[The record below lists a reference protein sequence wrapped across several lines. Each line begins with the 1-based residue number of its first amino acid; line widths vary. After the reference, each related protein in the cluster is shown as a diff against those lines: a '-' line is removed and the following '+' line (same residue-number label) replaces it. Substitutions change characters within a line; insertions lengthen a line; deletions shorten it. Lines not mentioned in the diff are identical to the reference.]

1 VLDLQATK
9 AFCCM
14 KRLSRKLLFILA
26 AILLLI
32 VIGAVIWQKFKY
44 KIIENSL
51 SAKVAQHTDS
61 LYTVQYDSLSFNE
74 ATGDASIK
82 NIRIIPDTSRAKNL
96 SGENMPDFLM
106 DVTIKS
112 LTVTGVKTAKALEGS
127 ALQGDSVIIDNPDI
141 ILYSLKA
148 LQKTTKIQVEAN
160 EVYKQILGK
169 LDFIKVGF
177 VFINNLNA
185 TGIDFFKKT
194 KNFDFINGKLLL
206 QDILIDSTHHL
217 DTTRIL
223 FCRQAAFTVD
233 SFFSYNHN
241 RRELSLKR
249 VHFLGK
255 QKQLLF
261 DQISVD
267 RFENDTSA
275 SIRLLD
281 AKGLTLNGVN
291 SNEIVKNKNLVID
304 TILCN
309 NIILYELPLSAL
321 KTSTIEKTKS
331 ADSTGF
337 VNVYG
342 VYMKHLDFPKV
353 TFVPFAKSNYSVGN
367 ISLEIN
373 EVKADQIIELEMHP
387 MDFTKEAQVSLTSL
401 SVKSKDR
408 LYSFNSGNIT
418 VNSLHRQ
425 LNIQSFDIIPFAGEH
440 EFANKF
446 NYQTDRYDVHLK
458 GISLKNIVMNDL
470 LDNKLTA
477 SNLVI
482 ENTVAKIYH
491 DLHKPLRQKSKVGNY
506 PSQLLQKMKLPINIS
521 TASLKNA
528 YIEYKENETVSDSV
542 GIISFTNSKLNI
554 TNITNVPEA
563 IRKNNQLNIAFESN
577 VLNSIP
583 ITGNFKFVLN
593 SNDGD
598 FFTNGH
604 TAGFDASI
612 LNKVSIPMAL
622 IKINSGKIN
631 SIDFSFKG
639 NDANAEGDFVMKY
652 DDLKVDVLKRDKNT
666 KEVKKRGFASLA
678 ANLVVQN
685 NNPGASG
692 LRKVNAQYKRNIYKS
707 FFNLVWKTVFTGM
720 KETVGIP

>member
-1 VLDLQATK
+1 MLDLQATK

-74 ATGDASIK
+74 ATGNASIK
-82 NIRIIPDTSRAKNL
+82 NIRIIPDTSRAKKL
-96 SGENMPDFLM
+96 SVENMPDFLM

-127 ALQGDSVIIDNPDI
+127 SLEGDSVIIDNPDI

-148 LQKTTKIQVEAN
+148 LQKGTKIQVEAN
-160 EVYKQILGK
+160 ELYKQILGK
-169 LDFIKVGF
+169 LDLIKVGF
-177 VFINNLNA
+177 VFINHLNA
-185 TGIDFFKKT
+185 KGIDFFKKS
-194 KNFDFINGKLLL
+194 KNFDFMNGKLLL
-206 QDILIDSTHHL
+206 QDILIDSAHHL

-233 SFFSYNHN
+233 SFFSYNHD
-241 RRELSLKR
+241 RKELSVKN

-261 DQISVD
+261 DQISVN

-291 SNEIVKNKNLVID
+291 SNEIVKNKDLVID

-309 NIILYELPLSAL
+309 NIIVYQLPLPRL
-321 KTSTIEKTKS
+321 KTTTIQTVRS

-353 TFVPFAKSNYSVGN
+353 TFVPFAKSNYTVGN
-367 ISLEIN
+367 IAIKIN
-373 EVKADQIIELEMHP
+373 EVKADQIVELQMHP
-387 MDFTKEAQVSLTSL
+387 MDFTKEAEVSVNSISL
-401 SVKSKDR
+401 KSKDDI
-408 LYSFNSGNIT
+408 YTFNADNIT
-418 VNSLHRQ
+418 VNSLQRQ
-425 LNIQSFDIIPFAGEH
+425 LNIHSFDIVPFAGEH
-440 EFANKF
+440 QFANKF
-446 NYQTDRYDVHLK
+446 NYQTDRYDVHLQ

-482 ENTVAKIYH
+482 ENTSAKIYH
-491 DLHKPLRQKSKVGNY
+491 DLHKPLRQKNKVGNY
-506 PSQLLQKMKLPINIS
+506 PSQLLEKINLPINIS
-521 TASLKNA
+521 TATLKNA
-528 YIEYKENETVSDSV
+528 YIEYKENETVSDSIGV
-542 GIISFTNSKLNI
+542 ISFANSKLNI
-554 TNITNVPEA
+554 TNITNLPAA
-563 IRKNNQLNIAFESN
+563 IQKNNQLNISFQSN
-577 VLNSIP
+577 ILNSIP

-593 SNDGD
+593 SNKGD
-598 FFTNGH
+598 FFANGH
-604 TAGFDASI
+604 TDAFDASI

-622 IKINSGKIN
+622 ININSGKIN
-631 SIDFSFKG
+631 SIDFSLKG
-639 NDANAEGDFVMKY
+639 DDTNAGGDLVMKY
-652 DDLKVDVLKRDKNT
+652 EDLKVDILKRDKNT

-678 ANLVVQN
+678 ANLAVKN
-685 NNPGASG
+685 SNPASSG
-692 LRKVNAQYKRNIYKS
+692 LRKATPQYQRNIYKS

>member
-1 VLDLQATK
+1 
-9 AFCCM
+9 M
-14 KRLSRKLLFILA
+14 KRLSKKLLFILF

-32 VIGAVIWQKFKY
+32 VVGYVIWQKFKY
-44 KIIENSL
+44 KIVENAL
-51 SAKVAQHTDS
+51 SAKVAEHTDS
-61 LYTVQYDSLSFNE
+61 LYTIQYDSLSFNE

-82 NIRIIPDTSRAKNL
+82 NIRIIPDTTRAK
-96 SGENMPDFLM
+96 GMAVENMPDFLM

-112 LTVTGVKTAKALEGS
+112 LTVTGVKTAKALEGTS
-127 ALQGDSVIIDNPDI
+127 IQGDSVIIDNPQI

-148 LQKTTKIQVEAN
+148 LQKGTKIQLEAN

-169 LDFIKVGF
+169 LDLIKVGF

-194 KNFDFINGKLLL
+194 KNFDFINGNLLL
-206 QDILIDSTHHL
+206 QDILIDSTHNL

-233 SFFSYNHN
+233 SFFSYNHS
-241 RRELSLKR
+241 RKELSLKK

-255 QKQLLF
+255 QRQLLF
-261 DQISVD
+261 DQISLD

-291 SNEIVKNKNLVID
+291 SNEIVKNKNLVVD

-309 NIILYELPLSAL
+309 NIIFYQLPLPAL
-321 KTSTIEKTKS
+321 KTTDIQKVKST
-331 ADSTGF
+331 DSTGF

-342 VYMKHLDFPKV
+342 VYMKHLAFPKV
-353 TFVPFAKSNYSVGN
+353 TLVPFAKSHYTVGN
-367 ISLEIN
+367 ISIKVN
-373 EVKADQIIELEMHP
+373 EVKAEQIVELQMHP
-387 MDFTKEAQVSLTSL
+387 MNFTKEAEVSLSSL
-401 SVKSKDR
+401 SVKSKDGH
-408 LYSFNSGNIT
+408 YSFKSGNIT
-418 VNSLHRQ
+418 VNSLQRQ
-425 LNIQSFDIIPFAGEH
+425 LNIQSFDIIPFAGEQ

-446 NYQTDRYDVHLK
+446 NYQTDRYDVHLH

-482 ENTVAKIYH
+482 DNTVAKIYR
-491 DLHKPLRQKSKVGNY
+491 DVHKPLREKSKVGKY
-506 PSQLLQKMKLPINIS
+506 PSQLLQKLDLPVNIS
-521 TASLKNA
+521 EATLKNA

-542 GIISFTNSKLNI
+542 GIISFTDSKLNI
-554 TNITNVPEA
+554 TNITNVPAAFEN
-563 IRKNNQLNIAFESN
+563 NNQLNIAFESN
-577 VLNSIP
+577 VLNAIP

-593 SNDGD
+593 SHNGD

-639 NDANAEGDFVMKY
+639 NDANADGSFVMKY
-652 DDLKVDVLKRDKNT
+652 DDLKVEVLKRDKKTN
-666 KEVKKRGFASLA
+666 EVKKRGLATLA

-692 LRKVNAQYKRNIYKS
+692 LRKVNPEFKRNIFKS